1 MALLLNGVEVSKLVV
16 NNVECDLGYLNGTQV
31 FSGNAQFRI
40 RVAAG
45 YSGYQIKYKTGAW
58 SSVYPNA
65 SGDFNMILPSN
76 AIASDVS
83 VNFTV
88 AASTNIEYQG
98 SIGKNAEGYFPSGIF
113 ASVSQRYMATTVY
126 NEEIKNAT
134 ELYGTYRYIPSGGN
148 LSDPNVITYTGTT
161 NKIVVAA
168 GSLNYGDD
176 LVFYPDADHGA
187 SRFHSWSALYYLRKI
202 TTPAYPVTTGIISL
216 TRI

>member
-1 MALLLNGVEVSKLVV
+1 MSLILNGVEVSKLFV

-83 VNFTV
+83 VKFTV
-88 AASTNIEYQG
+88 AASTNIEYQRH
-98 SIGKNAEGYFPSGIF
+98 IGKNAEGHFPSGIF
-113 ASVSQRYMATTVY
+113 ASVSQKYMATIVSD
-126 NEEIKNAT
+126 EEVRNAT
-134 ELYGTYRYIPSGGN
+134 HLYGTYRYISSGGN
-148 LSDPNVITYTGTT
+148 LSDPNVITYSGTT
-161 NKIVVAA
+161 NKIVVAS

-176 LVFYPDADHGA
+176 LVFYPDSDHVA
-187 SRFHSWSALYYLRKI
+187 SRFHSWSAFHYYKET